1 MKKNLLLLAMLAFTA
16 LGFTACNSDKDEET
30 SDENVVLPT
39 PEYKAEVIKL
49 SFVQAAEYDEQY
61 NITQLELT
69 ESGTYIFKLE
79 KKQDIAGV
87 KATRA
92 GISSYK
98 YLFDSYTKMGTLS
111 YKLQGF
117 GTVILEKNGDKYTV
131 TLSFG
136 GKTITVDA
144 TAIINSIAND
154 QKTLNLCR
162 KWTVVSTRVQIEG
175 VSAFYNETGCNINS
189 ILEYIKQHAQI
200 TDVVEANQVVTGIEF
215 STNGSFSLYY
225 ANGDIDKS
233 TWQWVD
239 QKKGS
244 FSYKWDFSDM
254 GYSFVNGQA
263 SVVLKAAGKESQLK
277 LAGTVK
283 NNKGENKPITI
294 TVNMK

>member
-1 MKKNLLLLAMLAFTA
+1 MLAFTA

-144 TAIINSIAND
+144 TAIISSIAND

>member
-1 MKKNLLLLAMLAFTA
+1 MLAFTT

-39 PEYKAEVIKL
+39 PEFKADAIKL
-49 SFVQAAEYDEQY
+49 SFDVPVEYDEQFD
-61 NITQLELT
+61 IKQLELT
-69 ESGTYIFKLE
+69 ESGTYLFKLE
-79 KKQDIAGV
+79 KRQEIAGV

-92 GISSYK
+92 DISSYK
-98 YLFDSYTKMGTLS
+98 YLFNTYTKLESLS
-111 YKLQGF
+111 YILKGF
-117 GTVILEKNGDKYTV
+117 GTIILVKNGNKYTV
-131 TLSFG
+131 TLTFG

-144 TAIINSIAND
+144 SVILSSIAND
-154 QKTLNLCR
+154 QKSLNLCR
-162 KWTVVSTRVQIEG
+162 KWNVVSTRVQIEG
-175 VSAFYNETGCNINS
+175 ESAFYQESGCNINS
-189 ILEYIKQHAQI
+189 ILTYIKQHAQI
-200 TDVVEANQVVTGIEF
+200 ADEVKANQVVTGIEF

-254 GYSFVNGQA
+254 GYSFINGQA
-263 SVVLKAAGKESQLK
+263 SVSLKAAGKESQLK

-283 NNKGENKPITI
+283 NSKGENKPITI

>member
-1 MKKNLLLLAMLAFTA
+1 MLAFTA